1 MEKLEQM
8 KPFSIEA
15 PRVGDEI
22 ALAPMHLQAWKES
35 YITPDSGLT
44 SEKIDSMLGE
54 MLADIDFRKN
64 TIAES
69 LSNPDKVL
77 YRVVKNSSGSIVGF
91 LHGDKN
97 ETCNELEGLYLL
109 DEVKGSGVGGTLM
122 EEFLSWI
129 DAKKPCRLDVFSFNE
144 RAIAFYT
151 KYGFKKTD
159 EPAQMYKDTLPF
171 IEMVRPTVK

>member
-1 MEKLEQM
+1 M

-77 YRVVKNSSGSIVGF
+77 YRVVKIVVAV
-91 LHGDKN
+91 
-97 ETCNELEGLYLL
+97 LL
-109 DEVKGSGVGGTLM
+109 
-122 EEFLSWI
+122 
-129 DAKKPCRLDVFSFNE
+129 AFSMVT
-144 RAIAFYT
+144 RT
-151 KYGFKKTD
+151 KHTTSLRVCICLTK
-159 EPAQMYKDTLPF
+159 
-171 IEMVRPTVK
+171 